1 MGWTVFNS
9 RFGGRQDKPNTD
21 GIMGLADK
29 PWFTYGTNTDEKYY
43 NPPSIVEAKKY
54 LRLPSYSLDDM
65 GDYLGLG
72 RKMHHDGFELWKKC
86 MYF

>member
-9 RFGGRQDKPNTD
+9 RFGGKQDKPNTD

-43 NPPSIVEAKKY
+43 NPPSIIEAKKY
-54 LRLPSYSLDDM
+54 LVFVDFLKTFCVY
-65 GDYLGLG
+65 
-72 RKMHHDGFELWKKC
+72 
-86 MYF
+86 